1 MREAIIRLRSVLI
14 ALIALALSASLVFGA
29 QPTSSRSAGHH
40 GFVAQA
46 GDEDGAGDEDS
57 DEDSDEDEDAD
68 EDSDEDSDADEDSDE
83 EGAQDEDSDEEA
95 DSDDEGLEDEGDGEN
110 CLVDPTTVTPEEL
123 ATMNHGSIVCWAAHQ
138 ETWPGEFKNHGAWVS
153 SWAHASQDEAK
164 AAARAAR
171 DAAKATAKA
180 TRDAAKAAKGQGK
193 GHNK

>member
-57 DEDSDEDEDAD
+57 DEDSD
-68 EDSDEDSDADEDSDE
+68 ADEDSDE
-83 EGAQDEDSDEEA
+83 EGAQDEDSDEDA
-95 DSDDEGLEDEGDGEN
+95 DSDEEGLEDEGDGEN